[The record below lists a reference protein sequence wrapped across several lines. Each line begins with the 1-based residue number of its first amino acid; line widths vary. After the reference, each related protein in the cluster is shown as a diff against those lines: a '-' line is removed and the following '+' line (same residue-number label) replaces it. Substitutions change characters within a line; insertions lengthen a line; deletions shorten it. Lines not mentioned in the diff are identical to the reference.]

1 MKKIVYYIASSIDGY
16 IADVNGGVERFLMEG
31 AHADEFQQSLNEYD
45 TVLMGR
51 KTYEFG
57 FQYGIK
63 PGEPAYPGLRHIIVS
78 GTLKFDSNQYVQLV
92 NDEVIAYITRLKK
105 QAGKSIWLCGGG
117 HLAGL
122 LAQHQLID
130 EVILKVNPIVLGQGI
145 PLFAG
150 LESPLT
156 LQATQHTHY
165 KNGVSLLKYEVV
177 KSATNGVMPVKD

>member
-1 MKKIVYYIASSIDGY
+1 MKKIVYHIASSIDGY
-16 IADVNGGVERFLMEG
+16 IATPNGGVERFLMQG
-31 AHADEFQQSLNEYD
+31 AHADEFQQSLNGYD

-63 PGEPAYPGLRHIIVS
+63 PGEPAYPGLHHVIVS
-78 GTLKFDSNQYVQLV
+78 GTLQFDSNQQVQLV
-92 NDEVIAYITRLKK
+92 NDQAVEYITHLKK
-105 QAGKSIWLCGGG
+105 QTGKSIWLCGGG

-150 LESPLT
+150 LSSPLT
-156 LQATQHTHY
+156 LQTAQHKQY
-165 KNGVSLLKYEVV
+165 KNGVLLLKYEVI
-177 KSATNGVMPVKD
+177 KSIDS